1 MNRRGFDEQTWFTFS
16 YSPVRDE
23 DGAIA
28 GMFCA
33 VAETTQKIVAEK
45 ALRESEEALREWNA
59 TLEKRVA
66 DALEERRQAEEAL
79 RRAQKMES
87 LGQLTGGVAHDFNN
101 LLAVMSRRRTIAGA
115 PDRPGPARADR
126 DRHAAGG

>member
-1 MNRRGFDEQTWFTFS
+1 
-16 YSPVRDE
+16 
-23 DGAIA
+23 
-28 GMFCA
+28 MFCA

-66 DALEERRQAEEAL
+66 DALEERRQAEESL
-79 RRAQKMES
+79 RRAQKNES

-101 LLAVMSRRRTIAGA
+101 LLR
-115 PDRPGPARADR
+115 
-126 DRHAAGG
+126 